1 MKKRLVAV
9 TLGVILSLSTVGE
22 AGASVFSSPEDTAA
36 SQDEIAGSEAAESE
50 TDSAE
55 TADTS
60 EVQPEDSG
68 AEDLFSAGEYAGTS
82 DAEPQDSS
90 SAFSSGEDETQPAA
104 VSQITDAVPAE
115 QQDDSDA
122 VSVKAE
128 DWIREDDH
136 FKLRK
141 PVKKDSADTS
151 DAAPADT
158 VQTEDQTGEVV
169 LTDSDTD
176 ETDNADS
183 TDPTQADAADTE
195 ILTAEDPDYED
206 TADTTE
212 DPVLDVSD
220 DSADGDANAS
230 TDPADNTDSFYTA
243 ADGLVKISTEYKEQ
257 VHTGWYLFD
266 ENGYMVTG
274 QAQVN
279 PEQGTDIAAA
289 QTADASDGDA
299 GIAADTE
306 ETVQSC
312 FTSAEDAV
320 VYTGCEN
327 EAVTPYTSTVG
338 QQIRNKWKWT
348 GTAWQYYNAAGTLE
362 TVTQLEAAQK
372 ANGTYTGYFKIENEY
387 YSLKAD
393 GTPRTGNVTL
403 TVNGVSN
410 LYYFEKDSTIPGRM
424 FHEGWR
430 VTGLNT
436 SRERWLYYSQGKNPA
451 DIGKY
456 YQRGVIAT
464 RLDENI
470 KGAYTYL
477 ISSKGYLLKSTIKK
491 AENGAFYGTDKY
503 GRIYTNKMVLYKGYR
518 YYFGKTGKRATWKN
532 RWAKV
537 NNHYYYFGGVP
548 GRVLEKHGWQKLTNT
563 KNQFLGWIY
572 LDQNGN
578 NYTNKWTSNGYYF
591 KANGKL
597 ASGLTQIGTKMYL
610 FESSTAAAHKGK
622 VYKNTM
628 IRYKKKLYLASATG
642 ALYKGGW
649 RQYNNGW
656 YYLRNYTPLTNQFRK
671 KNGVNGYL
679 NSSGK
684 YTTGWVLVS
693 DAKNLMRYIDPTGNG
708 YAKNTSKWIN
718 GVLYYFDSNGYRIT
732 DVSTKYPNGPYY
744 LEVQR
749 KNGVMTVYTD
759 STKRIPIKTIRVSVG
774 VPSTPTPPG
783 EYTLRSSARWQLL
796 MGPSWGQYGT
806 HVERAGKGGI
816 YVHSI
821 ACAQANSF
829 NLPAVEYN
837 KLGQPASHGC
847 IRACVADAKWVYY
860 HCNGS
865 RINIIDGVV
874 TYHDAYKGPLGKNPL
889 TPLRGAKNFDP
900 TDPEV

>member
-206 TADTTE
+206 AADTTE

-299 GIAADTE
+299 SIAADTE
-306 ETVQSC
+306 ETESETETVEVAKQLILHIGSQNEDGDYYAALDGSKEVHVVSGDTIKELVEKKAAD
-312 FTSAEDAV
+312 FTDNTILSGSLNNAKGIDVAIGSDSWHLVKQEVAKADDLSDSAETEAETEEKWYAGDTEIALTDLSSAYSDLSGMSAEKILDTAAKSTGDAAISV
-320 VYTGCEN
+320 TVKWEDDTETTVSFTVYDSSFHLAEING
-327 EAVTPYTSTVG
+327 EARKLV
-338 QQIRNKWKWT
+338 NKRDVEKLVEDM
-348 GTAWQYYNAAGTLE
+348 TA
-362 TVTQLEAAQK
+362 
-372 ANGTYTGYFKIENEY
+372 
-387 YSLKAD
+387 
-393 GTPRTGNVTL
+393 
-403 TVNGVSN
+403 
-410 LYYFEKDSTIPGRM
+410 
-424 FHEGWR
+424 
-430 VTGLNT
+430 
-436 SRERWLYYSQGKNPA
+436 
-451 DIGKY
+451 
-456 YQRGVIAT
+456 
-464 RLDENI
+464 
-470 KGAYTYL
+470 
-477 ISSKGYLLKSTIKK
+477 LLKK
-491 AENGAFYGTDKY
+491 
-503 GRIYTNKMVLYKGYR
+503 
-518 YYFGKTGKRATWKN
+518 
-532 RWAKV
+532 
-537 NNHYYYFGGVP
+537 
-548 GRVLEKHGWQKLTNT
+548 
-563 KNQFLGWIY
+563 
-572 LDQNGN
+572 
-578 NYTNKWTSNGYYF
+578 
-591 KANGKL
+591 
-597 ASGLTQIGTKMYL
+597 
-610 FESSTAAAHKGK
+610 
-622 VYKNTM
+622 
-628 IRYKKKLYLASATG
+628 
-642 ALYKGGW
+642 
-649 RQYNNGW
+649 
-656 YYLRNYTPLTNQFRK
+656 
-671 KNGVNGYL
+671 
-679 NSSGK
+679 
-684 YTTGWVLVS
+684 
-693 DAKNLMRYIDPTGNG
+693 
-708 YAKNTSKWIN
+708 
-718 GVLYYFDSNGYRIT
+718 
-732 DVSTKYPNGPYY
+732 
-744 LEVQR
+744 
-749 KNGVMTVYTD
+749 
-759 STKRIPIKTIRVSVG
+759 
-774 VPSTPTPPG
+774 
-783 EYTLRSSARWQLL
+783 
-796 MGPSWGQYGT
+796 
-806 HVERAGKGGI
+806 
-816 YVHSI
+816 
-821 ACAQANSF
+821 
-829 NLPAVEYN
+829 
-837 KLGQPASHGC
+837 
-847 IRACVADAKWVYY
+847 
-860 HCNGS
+860 
-865 RINIIDGVV
+865 
-874 TYHDAYKGPLGKNPL
+874 
-889 TPLRGAKNFDP
+889 
-900 TDPEV
+900 

>member
-206 TADTTE
+206 AADTTE

-279 PEQGTDIAAA
+279 PEQGTDIAAT

-299 GIAADTE
+299 SIAADTE

-518 YYFGKTGKRATWKN
+518 YYFGKNGKRATWKN
-532 RWAKV
+532 SGETWLAET
-537 NNHYYYFGGVP
+537 YQYQESVP
-548 GRVLEKHGWQKLTNT
+548 G
-563 KNQFLGWIY
+563 
-572 LDQNGN
+572 LD
-578 NYTNKWTSNGYYF
+578 
-591 KANGKL
+591 
-597 ASGLTQIGTKMYL
+597 L
-610 FESSTAAAHKGK
+610 FRSE
-622 VYKNTM
+622 
-628 IRYKKKLYLASATG
+628 
-642 ALYKGGW
+642 
-649 RQYNNGW
+649 
-656 YYLRNYTPLTNQFRK
+656 RK
-671 KNGVNGYL
+671 
-679 NSSGK
+679 
-684 YTTGWVLVS
+684 
-693 DAKNLMRYIDPTGNG
+693 
-708 YAKNTSKWIN
+708 
-718 GVLYYFDSNGYRIT
+718 
-732 DVSTKYPNGPYY
+732 
-744 LEVQR
+744 
-749 KNGVMTVYTD
+749 
-759 STKRIPIKTIRVSVG
+759 
-774 VPSTPTPPG
+774 
-783 EYTLRSSARWQLL
+783 QL
-796 MGPSWGQYGT
+796 
-806 HVERAGKGGI
+806 H
-816 YVHSI
+816 
-821 ACAQANSF
+821 
-829 NLPAVEYN
+829 
-837 KLGQPASHGC
+837 
-847 IRACVADAKWVYY
+847 
-860 HCNGS
+860 
-865 RINIIDGVV
+865 
-874 TYHDAYKGPLGKNPL
+874 
-889 TPLRGAKNFDP
+889 
-900 TDPEV
+900 

>member
-141 PVKKDSADTS
+141 PVKRDSADTS

-158 VQTEDQTGEVV
+158 VQTEDQTGEVG

-206 TADTTE
+206 AADTTE

-299 GIAADTE
+299 SIAADTE

-430 VTGLNT
+430 VTGT
-436 SRERWLYYSQGKNPA
+436 
-451 DIGKY
+451 
-456 YQRGVIAT
+456 
-464 RLDENI
+464 
-470 KGAYTYL
+470 
-477 ISSKGYLLKSTIKK
+477 
-491 AENGAFYGTDKY
+491 
-503 GRIYTNKMVLYKGYR
+503 
-518 YYFGKTGKRATWKN
+518 
-532 RWAKV
+532 
-537 NNHYYYFGGVP
+537 
-548 GRVLEKHGWQKLTNT
+548 
-563 KNQFLGWIY
+563 
-572 LDQNGN
+572 
-578 NYTNKWTSNGYYF
+578 
-591 KANGKL
+591 
-597 ASGLTQIGTKMYL
+597 
-610 FESSTAAAHKGK
+610 
-622 VYKNTM
+622 
-628 IRYKKKLYLASATG
+628 
-642 ALYKGGW
+642 
-649 RQYNNGW
+649 
-656 YYLRNYTPLTNQFRK
+656 
-671 KNGVNGYL
+671 
-679 NSSGK
+679 
-684 YTTGWVLVS
+684 
-693 DAKNLMRYIDPTGNG
+693 
-708 YAKNTSKWIN
+708 
-718 GVLYYFDSNGYRIT
+718 
-732 DVSTKYPNGPYY
+732 
-744 LEVQR
+744 
-749 KNGVMTVYTD
+749 
-759 STKRIPIKTIRVSVG
+759 
-774 VPSTPTPPG
+774 
-783 EYTLRSSARWQLL
+783 
-796 MGPSWGQYGT
+796 
-806 HVERAGKGGI
+806 
-816 YVHSI
+816 
-821 ACAQANSF
+821 
-829 NLPAVEYN
+829 
-837 KLGQPASHGC
+837 
-847 IRACVADAKWVYY
+847 
-860 HCNGS
+860 
-865 RINIIDGVV
+865 
-874 TYHDAYKGPLGKNPL
+874 
-889 TPLRGAKNFDP
+889 
-900 TDPEV
+900 